1 MFIVLP
7 FLVESLALKV
17 SLICTGNKYW
27 RYFGNRIDYGYPR
40 ELKVWRGLPK
50 VITAAFQWKNG
61 RTYFFSGDKYY
72 RYNDQ
77 IFDVGITFNIFY

>member
-1 MFIVLP
+1 M
-7 FLVESLALKV
+7 

-77 IFDVGITFNIFY
+77 IFDVGITFNMFY